1 MAGDLHLG
9 FFVLAVALM
18 FAHELDAMQ
27 RHEWRII
34 PGLSRLPDRIGM
46 QMFVLAHIPLFAGV
60 FWYGALSIAADGD
73 RFSLGFSL
81 FCVVHA
87 LVHWAFER
95 HPRCEFKNPLSRSLI
110 WTCALAGLVSLVAFC
125 AATGQGGGA

>member
-27 RHEWRII
+27 RHEWRIF
-34 PGLSRLPDRIGM
+34 PGLSLMPDRIGM
-46 QMFVLAHIPLFAGV
+46 QVFVLAHVPLFAAV
-60 FWYGALSIAADGD
+60 FWYGAHSITAGGD
-73 RFSLGFSL
+73 RFSAGFSV
-81 FCVVHA
+81 FCVAHA
-87 LVHWAFER
+87 FVHWAYER

-110 WTCALAGLVSLVAFC
+110 WTCALAGLASLVAFW
-125 AATGQGGGA
+125 A